1 MPTSTQ
7 SEEAGAS
14 VPARKPD
21 DRPPRVL
28 AADDQQHILDAIE
41 LLLRPQGYEVD
52 SVRSPALVR
61 EALATDSYDAVLI
74 DLNYTRDTTSGQEG
88 LDLLSEIVSSDSSI
102 PVIVM
107 TAWGNV
113 ELAVEAMRRGARDFL
128 QKPWENER
136 MLAVLRTQVEL
147 HRVLQQAARL
157 DAENR
162 LLRAEGRPEFIAAAP
177 SMQPV
182 LEAITR
188 IGPSDAN
195 VLITGEHGTGKE
207 VVAHTLHALSERASR
222 PLVAVNTGA
231 LPEGVFESELFGHV
245 KGAFTDARSDRIGRF
260 ELADGGTIFLDEI
273 GNVPLHQQAK
283 LLRVLES
290 GDIERVG
297 SSRSRHVNVRVV
309 SATNTDL
316 HAACASGQFRQ
327 DLLFRLNTV
336 EIHIPPLRERREDIP
351 TLAIHFLRRYASR
364 YRRLVEGFD
373 ARALQSLSQY
383 SWPGNVRELE
393 HTVER
398 AVLMCRTQEIQTGDL
413 GLNLSRAAGQ
423 NLGNLED
430 LSLESVEAI
439 LIRKAL
445 QRFHGNVSQAAEALG
460 LSRGA
465 LYRRMEKYGL

>member
-1 MPTSTQ
+1 MDVSQPSKRRA
-7 SEEAGAS
+7 E
-14 VPARKPD
+14 
-21 DRPPRVL
+21 RPPRVL
-28 AADDQQHILDAIE
+28 AADDQQHILEAIQ

-52 SVRSPALVR
+52 AASSPVLVR
-61 EALATDSYDAVLI
+61 EALATGSYDAVLI

-88 LDLLSEIVSSDSSI
+88 LDLLSEIISADSSL

-113 ELAVEAMRRGARDFL
+113 ALAVEAMRRGARDFIP
-128 QKPWENER
+128 KPWENER
-136 MLAVLRTQVEL
+136 LLSILGTQVEL
-147 HRVLQQAARL
+147 HRTLQKAERL
-157 DAENR
+157 AAENK
-162 LLRAEGRPEFIAAAP
+162 LLRAQGRPEFIATAA
-177 SMQPV
+177 SMQVV
-182 LEAITR
+182 LEAIAR

-195 VLITGEHGTGKE
+195 VLVTGEHGSGKE
-207 VVAHTLHALSERASR
+207 VVAQTLHALSPRSSR
-222 PLVAVNTGA
+222 PLVAVNAGA
-231 LPEGVFESELFGHV
+231 LPDGIFESELFGHV
-245 KGAFTDARSDRIGRF
+245 KGAFTDARTDRIGRF

-290 GDIERVG
+290 GEIERLG
-297 SSRSRHVNVRVV
+297 SSRTRKVDVRVI

-316 HAACASGQFRQ
+316 RAGCASGQFRE

-336 EIHIPPLRERREDIP
+336 EIHMPPLRERREDIP
-351 TLAIHFLRRYASR
+351 ALAVHFLTRYATR
-364 YRRLVEGFD
+364 YRRPVHGFD
-373 ARALQSLSQY
+373 ALALQQLMQH

-393 HTVER
+393 HTLER
-398 AVLMCRTQEIQTGDL
+398 ALLMCRTHEIQACDL
-413 GLNLSRAAGQ
+413 GLNLQRSANQ
-423 NLGNLED
+423 NLEE

-445 QRFHGNVSQAAEALG
+445 QRFQGNVSQAAEALG

>member
-1 MPTSTQ
+1 MDVSQPSKWRA
-7 SEEAGAS
+7 E
-14 VPARKPD
+14 
-21 DRPPRVL
+21 RPPRVL
-28 AADDQQHILDAIE
+28 AADDQQHILEAIQ

-52 SVRSPALVR
+52 AASSPVLVR
-61 EALATDSYDAVLI
+61 EALATGSYDAVLI

-88 LDLLSEIVSSDSSI
+88 LDLLSEIVNADSSL

-113 ELAVEAMRRGARDFL
+113 ALAVEAMRRGARDFIP
-128 QKPWENER
+128 KPWENER
-136 MLAVLRTQVEL
+136 LLSILGTQVEL
-147 HRVLQQAARL
+147 HRTLQKAERL
-157 DAENR
+157 AAENK
-162 LLRAEGRPEFIAAAP
+162 LLRAQGRPEFIATAA
-177 SMQPV
+177 SMQVV
-182 LEAITR
+182 LEAIAR

-195 VLITGEHGTGKE
+195 VLVTGEHGSGKE
-207 VVAHTLHALSERASR
+207 VVAQTLHALSPRSSR

-231 LPEGVFESELFGHV
+231 LPDGIFESELFGHV
-245 KGAFTDARSDRIGRF
+245 KGAFTDARTDRIGRF

-290 GDIERVG
+290 GEIERLG
-297 SSRSRHVNVRVV
+297 SSRTRKVDVRVI

-316 HAACASGQFRQ
+316 RAGCASGQFRE

-336 EIHIPPLRERREDIP
+336 EIHMPPLRERREDIP
-351 TLAIHFLRRYASR
+351 ALAVHFLTRYATR
-364 YRRLVEGFD
+364 YRRPVNGFD
-373 ARALQSLSQY
+373 ALALQQLMQY

-393 HTVER
+393 HTLER
-398 AVLMCRTQEIQTGDL
+398 ALLMCRTHEIQPCDL
-413 GLNLSRAAGQ
+413 GLNLQRSANQ
-423 NLGNLED
+423 NLEE

-445 QRFHGNVSQAAEALG
+445 QRFQGNVSQAAEALG

>member
-1 MPTSTQ
+1 MDLTPPSKRRA
-7 SEEAGAS
+7 E
-14 VPARKPD
+14 
-21 DRPPRVL
+21 RPPRVL
-28 AADDQQHILDAIE
+28 AADDQQHILEAIQ

-52 SVRSPALVR
+52 AASSPVLVR
-61 EALATDSYDAVLI
+61 EALATASYDAVLI

-88 LDLLSEIVSSDSSI
+88 LDLLSEIISADSSL

-113 ELAVEAMRRGARDFL
+113 ALAVEAMRRGARDFIP
-128 QKPWENER
+128 KPWENER
-136 MLAVLRTQVEL
+136 LLSILGTQVEL
-147 HRVLQQAARL
+147 HRTLQRAERL
-157 DAENR
+157 AAENR
-162 LLRAEGRPEFIAAAP
+162 LLRAQGRPEFIATAA
-177 SMQPV
+177 SMQVV
-182 LEAITR
+182 LEAIAR

-195 VLITGEHGTGKE
+195 VLVTGEHGSGKE
-207 VVAHTLHALSERASR
+207 VVAQTLHALSPRSSR

-231 LPEGVFESELFGHV
+231 LPDGIFESELFGHV
-245 KGAFTDARSDRIGRF
+245 KGAFTDARTDRIGRF

-290 GDIERVG
+290 GEIERLG
-297 SSRSRHVNVRVV
+297 SSRTRKVDVRVI

-316 HAACASGQFRQ
+316 RAGCASGQFRE

-336 EIHIPPLRERREDIP
+336 EIHMPPLRERREDIP
-351 TLAIHFLRRYASR
+351 ALAVHFLTRYATR
-364 YRRLVEGFD
+364 YRRPVNGFD
-373 ARALQSLSQY
+373 ALALQQLMQY

-393 HTVER
+393 HTLER
-398 AVLMCRTQEIQTGDL
+398 ALLMCRTHEIQPCDL
-413 GLNLSRAAGQ
+413 GLNLQRSPNQ
-423 NLGNLED
+423 NLEE

-445 QRFHGNVSQAAEALG
+445 QRFQGNVSQAAEALG